1 MGVTHPSPKVP
12 PPIPKAASPVTC
24 LRGLYTH
31 IGHSYQ
37 REMRAGRVA
46 TWRLRC
52 NQCLT
57 NADPTLTVRLMTSS
71 QYDMFFLKFCLYMHF
86 RDVSDRLS
94 AQLILDHY
102 VVQFLSGHGDSRAK
116 LFGFALVPGERCR
129 CGKAETRLSEVR
141 RSEGTPR
148 WPWRFIVGQPFAC
161 ALSHDACSYNGTQSV
176 TNTYPLTLLAVM
188 ALG

>member
-94 AQLILDHY
+94 AQLILDRS
-102 VVQFLSGHGDSRAK
+102 LCGSIPKRARGLPSQAVRICLGTGREMQVWQGGNSIVRGTAK
-116 LFGFALVPGERCR
+116 RGNSSLAL
-129 CGKAETRLSEVR
+129 AIHR
-141 RSEGTPR
+141 RT
-148 WPWRFIVGQPFAC
+148 
-161 ALSHDACSYNGTQSV
+161 
-176 TNTYPLTLLAVM
+176 TLCLRTFS
-188 ALG
+188 